1 MQQFSDES
9 AADLSTTR
17 IADSADPEELANCR
31 DSKFLVRRCAK
42 PDRKEYTKTIMATGM
57 GFVVMGFI
65 GFFIKVNLV
74 CSAPQN
80 LFLLTPFPLPP
91 HLASLACTLF
101 HSFVMAVF

>member
-1 MQQFSDES
+1 MSDECV
-9 AADLSTTR
+9 ADSLSTMR
-17 IADSADPEELANCR
+17 IAESADPEELANCR

-74 CSAPQN
+74 C
-80 LFLLTPFPLPP
+80 
-91 HLASLACTLF
+91 
-101 HSFVMAVF
+101 